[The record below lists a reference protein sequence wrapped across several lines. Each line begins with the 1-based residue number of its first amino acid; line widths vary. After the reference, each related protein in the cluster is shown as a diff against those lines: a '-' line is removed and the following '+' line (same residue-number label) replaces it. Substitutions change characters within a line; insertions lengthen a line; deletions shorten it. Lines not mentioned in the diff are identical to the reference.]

1 MTDPLGQEPGL
12 DDADEVIVPIS
23 SGRRLHIVATTRYRA
38 IRAVWFVACVVDV
51 LVGLRF
57 LMELF
62 GASSRSEFVAL
73 VYMIS
78 APLVGPFRG
87 IFPNAGKGVFVLEP
101 AALVALAIYPL
112 LAAGIIGLI
121 RILAS
126 RRRRQLY

>member
-1 MTDPLGQEPGL
+1 MADPLVREPGL
-12 DDADEVIVPIS
+12 EDSDEVIVPIS

-51 LVGLRF
+51 FVGLRF
-57 LMELF
+57 LLELF

-87 IFPNAGKGVFVLEP
+87 IFPNAGTGVFVLEP

-112 LAAGIIGLI
+112 LAAGIVGLI

-126 RRRRQLY
+126 RRRRQLF